1 MLVTATATD
10 AEGNL
15 FEFCE
20 NIEARFRPLGWRYCK
35 PALQIMAGEAES

>member
-10 AEGNL
+10 ADGNL
-15 FEFCE
+15 FEFSE
-20 NIEARFRPLGWRYCK
+20 NIETRFWPLGWRYYK